1 MRVKSRLGGT
11 VGLAALA
18 GLLLPTACGD
28 SGPAAAPAPS
38 VVVAQVKQQTV
49 PLELE
54 FVGTTAAVR
63 AVDIRAR
70 VEGYLQ
76 KRAFSEGTDVA
87 EGQLLYQIDPR
98 SFEDEV
104 EAARGALAAAK
115 AQERN
120 DVTEAKRYADAVRS
134 SAVSR
139 EEYDQAI
146 AQAEESRGKR
156 ESADARHRQAQLRL
170 EWATMSAPFDGRIGR
185 TEVNVGNLVGS
196 AGDKT
201 LLTQIV
207 QLDPIYVY
215 FSPSEREAI
224 KVLKVQTAKAIADP
238 GTKKLPVT
246 ISRKGAGD
254 YPHRGELSFVDNEF
268 DDHTGTVSMRA
279 TFPNPDYTLL
289 PGLVVNVQLH
299 LGSQSDA
306 LLIPEEAVKSV
317 QGKSVVLLVGEGN
330 KVEQRAVTLGPSYDG
345 MRGVASGLKA
355 GERVVVQG
363 LQKVRAGMVVAP
375 TTGAPAKASSAPKP
389 GEKPPSD

>member
-1 MRVKSRLGGT
+1 LADW
-11 VGLAALA
+11 VGLAVLA
-18 GLLLPTACGD
+18 GLCLLTACGD
-28 SGPAAAPAPS
+28 SGPAAPPAPS

-63 AVDIRAR
+63 SVDIRAR

-76 KRAFSEGTDVA
+76 KRSFSEGTDVA

-98 SFEDEV
+98 SFEDQV

-115 AQERN
+115 AQER
-120 DVTEAKRYADAVRS
+120 DDAVEAKRYADAVRS

-156 ESADARHRQAQLRL
+156 ESADARFRQAQLRL
-170 EWATMSAPFDGRIGR
+170 EWATMSAPFDGRVGR

-238 GTKKLPVT
+238 GTKKLSVT
-246 ISRKGAGD
+246 ISRKDAGD
-254 YPHRGELSFVDNEF
+254 YPHRGELTFVNNEF

-279 TFPNPDYTLL
+279 TFPNPDYRLL
-289 PGLVVNVQLH
+289 PGLVVNVRLH

-317 QGKSVVLLVGEGN
+317 QGKSVALLVGEGN
-330 KVEQRAVTLGPSYDG
+330 KVEQRAVTLGPSHDG
-345 MRGVASGLKA
+345 SRVVTSGLKA
-355 GERVVVQG
+355 GERVIVQG

-389 GEKPPSD
+389 GEKPSSD